1 MKIKEDTQF
10 IDKVV
15 EALRKAA
22 TEIEEFQVKATLGK
36 ADAQDKYEEIK
47 KKFNLFLHDSKLKIN
62 EGKEKM
68 DDIHTKFDEL
78 RVQLSLGK
86 AQSIEVFKAQ
96 KKKILL
102 TLHEVEVKIKSNEKL
117 KKMYAFVL
125 IEIEKF
131 KVNLE
136 ILEQKFNQSTTSAKT
151 SFEKGKME
159 FNQFIDALK
168 DKYNSKEET
177 KWEHFQGEISEAFS
191 HLKQAFSK
199 P

>member
-1 MKIKEDTQF
+1 MKIKEDTKF

-15 EALRKAA
+15 DALRKAA
-22 TEIEEFQVKATLGK
+22 TEIEEFQVKATIGK
-36 ADAQDKYEEIK
+36 ADAQDKFEEIK

-86 AQSIEVFKAQ
+86 AQSIEAFKEQ

-102 TLHEVEVKIKSNEKL
+102 TLHDIEVKIKTNEKL

-131 KVNLE
+131 KINLE
-136 ILEQKFNQSTTSAKT
+136 ILEQKFYQGTTSAKT
-151 SFEKGKME
+151 SFKKGKNE
-159 FNQFIDALK
+159 FNQFIDKFNA
-168 DKYNSKEET
+168 KYHSKEET
-177 KWEHFQGEISEAFS
+177 KWQHFQGEISEAFS